1 MMINSAEEF
10 VRLRLSDNMEEYLK
24 AAWDEA
30 PFEVWLQ
37 VIETYL
43 EMREWVAHNKSI
55 PIEIMEILADDAD
68 ERVRFNVATKNRL
81 PESLQM
87 KLAKDIDS
95 SIRKR
100 IVYNKKATFR
110 VLTILLNDDDE
121 DIRVLAKN
129 RVDEGRHR

>member
-37 VIETYL
+37 VIETYP

-55 PIEIMEILADDAD
+55 PIEIKEILADDAD
-68 ERVRFNVATKNRL
+68 ERVRFNVATK
-81 PESLQM
+81 
-87 KLAKDIDS
+87 IDYQK
-95 SIRKR
+95 IYK
-100 IVYNKKATFR
+100 
-110 VLTILLNDDDE
+110 
-121 DIRVLAKN
+121 
-129 RVDEGRHR
+129 

>member
-37 VIETYL
+37 VIETYP

-87 KLAKDIDS
+87 KLAKDLDS

-121 DIRVLAKN
+121 DIRVMAKN